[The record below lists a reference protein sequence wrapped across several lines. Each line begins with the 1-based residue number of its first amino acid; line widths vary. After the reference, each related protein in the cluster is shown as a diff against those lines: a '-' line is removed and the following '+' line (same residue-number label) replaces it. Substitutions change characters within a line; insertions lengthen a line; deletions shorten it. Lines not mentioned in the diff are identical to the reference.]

1 MKSISRTVLCWHL
14 AVMALNVCGLAQ
26 NNDSIGTQES
36 CRLFTQEFYDWYL
49 PNTHV
54 KQAKLNGMP
63 ALKFALKGRRYAFES
78 ELARQL
84 DAVRALE
91 KRDREPLLD
100 FDPVLN
106 SQDPASHYAV
116 EKAELKDG
124 RCWADVYGEWRV
136 FKKSEKPS
144 VVAELTF
151 RNRQWQFTD
160 FWYPDSE
167 HRDSKSL
174 LRTLGF
180 LLKKE
185 NHPNEH

>member
-1 MKSISRTVLCWHL
+1 MKFMRTRVVCWNLL
-14 AVMALNVCGLAQ
+14 AVMAFNACGRAQ
-26 NNDSIGTQES
+26 NKDSGGTQDS
-36 CRLFTQEFYDWYL
+36 CRLFAQEFYDWYL

-54 KQAKLNGMP
+54 KQAKINGMP
-63 ALKFALKGRRYAFES
+63 ALDFALKNRRTAFDP

-84 DAVRALE
+84 DEVRAQE
-91 KRDREPLLD
+91 KRDKEPLLD

-116 EKAELKDG
+116 QKTELKDG

-144 VVAELTF
+144 VMAELTF
-151 RNRQWQFTD
+151 RNGQWLFTD

-167 HRDSKSL
+167 HPDNENL
-174 LRTLGF
+174 LRILRF
-180 LLKKE
+180 LLKKAS
-185 NHPNEH
+185 PPK